1 MIVQGMYPA
10 EMSAALPVT
19 VPYTARRKG
28 RGVMRDVRQHSVVQ
42 KVTGA
47 LTVYSPE
54 RMRDGDGGVKTGAFE
69 ATIQTLQ
76 VGE

>member
-1 MIVQGMYPA
+1 
-10 EMSAALPVT
+10 
-19 VPYTARRKG
+19 
-28 RGVMRDVRQHSVVQ
+28 MRDVRQHSVVQ